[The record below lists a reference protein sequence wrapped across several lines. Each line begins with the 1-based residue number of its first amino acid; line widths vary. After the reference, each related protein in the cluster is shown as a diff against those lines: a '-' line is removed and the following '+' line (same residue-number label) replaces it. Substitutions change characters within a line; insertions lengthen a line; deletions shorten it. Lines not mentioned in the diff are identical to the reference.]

1 MIIGICYLDVIIHGN
16 HSLKEKRKVLKGVFD
31 RTKSRFNISIAEV
44 GDNDLWQRAKIGFT
58 VVGNEK
64 NYIDSVIKGVVD
76 YIEQMRALEI
86 ISCHSDIWSFKP

>member
-16 HSLKEKRKVLKGVFD
+16 HSLKEKRKVLRGIFD

-58 VVGNEK
+58 VVGNDK
-64 NYIDSVIKGVVD
+64 NYIDSVINAVVE
-76 YIEQMRALEI
+76 YIEQMRVLEI
-86 ISCHSDIWSFKP
+86 ISRHSDIWSFKP